1 MYKGTAPA
9 SQRGAIFIAD
19 LPVFSQL
26 NNSFGVHLGSM
37 TTQLRPANPAHTRN
51 GHRGLLPSPV
61 RARRSGLFHRQQRR
75 RLFRADALT
84 VLAWG
89 SVAAA
94 VALWLADGGATVISS
109 PAAAVTALGI
119 VAGLA
124 GMDLVLLMLLLAARI
139 PLIDR
144 TIGHDRALEFHRRL
158 GKPSLYL
165 LLAHGL
171 LIATGY
177 GMAEGLDPI
186 SESIA
191 LWVLVPD
198 MWLAF
203 VSMALF
209 IAVVATS
216 LVAVRRR
223 FPYEFWYAV
232 HLLTYAAV
240 GTSLPHQFSV
250 GGLFAEGTWQRWYW
264 LAICIG
270 TGFALLYFRV
280 LQPIVATFRHE
291 LVVSRVTS
299 VAPGV
304 VNIEMTGHQLDRLS
318 GNGGRF
324 FIWRFLAPG
333 LWWHP
338 HPFSLSAEPM
348 AAGPDGASKLRITVR
363 NLGRGSAQLM
373 RLRPG
378 TKVAVEGP
386 YGMFG
391 TAART
396 RDKVVMIGAG
406 IGITPL
412 RALLERTPF
421 APGNATVLLRGHSE
435 QELYLGSEILE
446 LCENRGATLFHL
458 TGPRVRWDSNSW
470 LPEDAVRAGYS
481 LASYAPDIA
490 DSDVYIC
497 GPAAWARN
505 VIAAARA
512 AGVGPEQIHH
522 ERFDW

>member
-1 MYKGTAPA
+1 
-9 SQRGAIFIAD
+9 
-19 LPVFSQL
+19 
-26 NNSFGVHLGSM
+26 M
-37 TTQLRPANPAHTRN
+37 TTQLRPATPAPN
-51 GHRGLLPSPV
+51 
-61 RARRSGLFHRQQRR
+61 RSGQNGLIAPGRAAQAGIFNAQHRR
-75 RLFRADALT
+75 RRVRGDVLT
-84 VLAWG
+84 VIAWA

-109 PAAAVTALGI
+109 AASAFTALGI

-124 GMDLVLLMLLLAARI
+124 GMDLVLLMLLLSARI
-139 PLIDR
+139 PLVDR
-144 TIGHDRALEFHRRL
+144 TIGHDRALEFHRKL

-171 LIATGY
+171 LIAIGY
-177 GMAEGLDPI
+177 GMAEGLDPV
-186 SESIA
+186 SESVA

-203 VSMALF
+203 ISMALF
-209 IAVVATS
+209 IAVVVTS

-223 FPYEFWYAV
+223 FPYEFWYVV

-240 GTSLPHQFSV
+240 GTAIPHQFSV
-250 GGLFAEGTWQRWYW
+250 GGLFAEGKWQRWYW
-264 LAICIG
+264 LAICVA
-270 TGFALLYFRV
+270 TGAALVYFRV
-280 LQPIVATFRHE
+280 IQPVRATFRHQ
-291 LVVSRVTS
+291 LTVSRVTM
-299 VAPGV
+299 VAKGV
-304 VNIEMTGHQLDRLS
+304 VNIEMTGLQLDQLA

-338 HPFSLSAEPM
+338 HPFSLSAEPL
-348 AAGPDGASKLRITVR
+348 AAGPRGVPTLRITVR
-363 NLGRGSAQLM
+363 NLGHGSAQLA
-373 RLRPG
+373 RLKRG
-378 TKVAVEGP
+378 TKVTIEGP
-386 YGMFG
+386 YGLFS

-396 RDKVVMIGAG
+396 RNKVVLIGAG

-421 APGNATVLLRGHSE
+421 APGDATVLLRGHSE
-435 QELYLGSEILE
+435 KELYLGAEILE
-446 LCENRGATLFHL
+446 LCENRGASLFHL
-458 TGPRVRWDSNSW
+458 TGRRAAGDEHNW
-470 LPEDAVRAGYS
+470 LPAGAVRDGYT
-481 LASYAPDIA
+481 LTSYAPDIA

-505 VIAAARA
+505 VVAAVQD
-512 AGVGPEQIHH
+512 AGVGADQIHH

>member
-1 MYKGTAPA
+1 
-9 SQRGAIFIAD
+9 
-19 LPVFSQL
+19 
-26 NNSFGVHLGSM
+26 M
-37 TTQLRPANPAHTRN
+37 TTKLRPATQTPN
-51 GHRGLLPSPV
+51 
-61 RARRSGLFHRQQRR
+61 RSGPSVFRAAPGRPTQAALFAGQHRRR
-75 RLFRADALT
+75 RLRTDALT
-84 VLAWG
+84 VIAWG

-94 VALWLADGGATVISS
+94 VALWLADGGATVINS
-109 PAAAVTALGI
+109 PASAFTALGI

-124 GMDLVLLMLLLAARI
+124 GMDLVLLMLLLVARI
-139 PLIDR
+139 PFVDR
-144 TIGHDRALEFHRRL
+144 TIGHDRALEFHRML

-171 LIATGY
+171 LIAVGY
-177 GMAEGLDPI
+177 GLAEGLDPI
-186 SESIA
+186 SESVA

-198 MWLAF
+198 MWLAYI
-203 VSMALF
+203 SLALF

-240 GTSLPHQFSV
+240 GTSIPHQFSV

-264 LAICIG
+264 LAICVG
-270 TGFALLYFRV
+270 TGTALLYFRIA
-280 LQPIVATFRHE
+280 QPIAATARHK
-291 LVVSRVTS
+291 LTVSRVSMT
-299 VAPGV
+299 APGV
-304 VNIEMTGHQLDRLS
+304 VNIEMTGLQLDRLAGS
-318 GNGGRF
+318 GGRF

-338 HPFSLSAEPM
+338 HPFSLSAEPL
-348 AAGPDGASKLRITVR
+348 ASGPGRGTVLRITVR
-363 NLGRGSAQLM
+363 NLGRGSAQLA
-373 RLRPG
+373 RLKPG

-386 YGMFG
+386 YGLFS

-396 RDKVVMIGAG
+396 RSKVVMIGAG

-412 RALLERTPF
+412 RALLESTPF
-421 APGNATVLLRGHSE
+421 APGDATILLRGHNE
-435 QELYLGSEILE
+435 QELYLGSEILA
-446 LCENRGATLFHL
+446 LCQQRGAELFHL
-458 TGPRVRWDSNSW
+458 TGPRPRCDDHSW
-470 LPEDAVRAGYS
+470 LPDSAVRNGYNI
-481 LASYAPDIA
+481 ASYIPHIA

-497 GPAAWARN
+497 GPAGWARN
-505 VIAAARA
+505 VISDARA

>member
-1 MYKGTAPA
+1 M
-9 SQRGAIFIAD
+9 
-19 LPVFSQL
+19 
-26 NNSFGVHLGSM
+26 
-37 TTQLRPANPAHTRN
+37 
-51 GHRGLLPSPV
+51 
-61 RARRSGLFHRQQRR
+61 
-75 RLFRADALT
+75 DALT
-84 VLAWG
+84 AIAWS

-109 PAAAVTALGI
+109 PAAAFTALGI

-144 TIGHDRALEFHRRL
+144 TFGHDRALEFHRKL

-209 IAVVATS
+209 IAVVVTS

-250 GGLFAEGTWQRWYW
+250 GGLFAEGTWQRVYW
-264 LAICIG
+264 LAICIA
-270 TGFALLYFRV
+270 TGAALVYFRV
-280 LQPIVATFRHE
+280 LQPIAVSRRHQ
-291 LVVSRVTS
+291 LTVSRVTR

-304 VNIEMTGHQLDRLS
+304 VNIEMTGYQLDRLS

-324 FIWRFLAPG
+324 FIWRFLSPG

-338 HPFSLSAEPM
+338 HPFSLSAEPVPP
-348 AAGPDGASKLRITVR
+348 ALGGDARLRITVR

-378 TKVAVEGP
+378 TRVAVEGP
-386 YGMFG
+386 YGLFS

-412 RALLERTPF
+412 RALLESTPF
-421 APGNATVLLRGHSE
+421 TPGDATVLLRGHTE

-446 LCENRGATLFHL
+446 LCENRGARLFHL
-458 TGPRVRWDSNSW
+458 TGPRVPWDANGW
-470 LPEDAVRAGYS
+470 LPEDAVRAGYDI
-481 LASYAPDIA
+481 ASYAPEIAEADI
-490 DSDVYIC
+490 YIC

-505 VIAAARA
+505 VVAAALA
-512 AGVGPEQIHH
+512 AGAGPEQIHH

>member
-1 MYKGTAPA
+1 MFAR
-9 SQRGAIFIAD
+9 Q
-19 LPVFSQL
+19 
-26 NNSFGVHLGSM
+26 
-37 TTQLRPANPAHTRN
+37 
-51 GHRGLLPSPV
+51 HRG
-61 RARRSGLFHRQQRR
+61 
-75 RLFRADALT
+75 RLFRTDALT
-84 VLAWG
+84 VIAWG

-109 PAAAVTALGI
+109 PASAFTAVGI
-119 VAGLA
+119 VTGLA

-139 PLIDR
+139 PVIDR
-144 TIGHDRALEFHRRL
+144 TFGHDRALEFHRRL

-171 LIATGY
+171 LVATGY
-177 GMAEGLDPI
+177 GMAEGLDPV
-186 SESIA
+186 SESVA

-209 IAVVATS
+209 ITVVVTS

-240 GTSLPHQFSV
+240 GISLPHQFSV

-264 LAICIG
+264 LAICIT
-270 TGFALLYFRV
+270 TGAALLYFRV
-280 LQPIVATFRHE
+280 LQPIAATVRHQ
-291 LVVSRVTS
+291 LTVSRVTS

-304 VNIEMTGHQLDRLS
+304 VNIEMSGYQLDRLA
-318 GNGGRF
+318 GHGGRF
-324 FIWRFLAPG
+324 FTWRFLAPG

-338 HPFSLSAEPM
+338 HPFSLSAEPL
-348 AAGPDGASKLRITVR
+348 APGPGGESKLRITVR
-363 NLGRGSAQLM
+363 NLGEGSGRLM

-378 TKVAVEGP
+378 TRVAVEGP

-391 TAART
+391 TTART

-406 IGITPL
+406 VGIAPL
-412 RALLERTPF
+412 RALLESTPF
-421 APGNATVLLRGHSE
+421 SPGNATILLRGHSE
-435 QELYLGSEILE
+435 TELYLGSEILE
-446 LCENRGATLFHL
+446 LCEDRGARLFHL
-458 TGPRVRWDSNSW
+458 TGPRVRQETNW
-470 LPEDAVRAGYS
+470 LPEDAVRAGYT
-481 LASYAPDIA
+481 LASYVPDIA

-497 GPAAWARN
+497 GPAAWAGN
-505 VIAAARA
+505 VISAARA
-512 AGVGPEQIHH
+512 AGVGADQIHH